1 MKQNE
6 DRQGKSRLTE
16 LVERLR
22 SAVGDNLHSVIL
34 YGSAASSDF
43 HESFSDLNILCLL
56 RDLSASSMLVLSETV
71 AWCKKQKQAIPLFL
85 SVGELAQGADVFA
98 IELLDMKRHHRV
110 LYGDDL
116 VAALDVPLRMH
127 RVQVEHELRTKLI
140 LLRQTFVTQSQRN
153 EDVLKLMLESASS
166 FITLFRHSLIAM
178 GEEPESP
185 KRAMLQQLQR
195 KINVDVKPFLELL
208 DIREGGLKPDALDA
222 LRVFPAYL
230 KTIEQVIS
238 AVDRL

>member
-1 MKQNE
+1 MAQLE
-6 DRQGKSRLTE
+6 DGQVKSHLTE

-22 SAVGDNLHSVIL
+22 SAAGDNLHSVVL

-43 HESFSDLNILCLL
+43 HENFSDLNILCLL
-56 RDLSASSMLVLSETV
+56 HDVSASSMLVLSETV
-71 AWCKKQKQAIPLFL
+71 EWCKRQKQAIPLLL
-85 SVGELAQGADVFA
+85 SVGELVQGTDVFA

-116 VAALDVPLRMH
+116 VAALDVPLRLH

-140 LLRQTFVTQSQRN
+140 LLRQTFVTRSQRSQ
-153 EDVLKLMLESASS
+153 EIVKLMLESASS
-166 FITLFRHSLIAM
+166 FMTLFRHSLITM

-195 KINVDVKPFLELL
+195 KINVDVRPFLELL
-208 DIREGGLKPDALDA
+208 NIREGGLKPEALEGSQ
-222 LRVFPAYL
+222 LFPAYL
-230 KTIEQVIS
+230 KTIEQVIA